1 MNFWLTRKI
10 NYKVQL
16 NPCKCNNE
24 VKNVDLFTVIT
35 HFKCY
40 LETIKINKRA
50 WRLALKDKEGAAR
63 KEEVTI

>member
-1 MNFWLTRKI
+1 MRKI

-16 NPCKCNNE
+16 NPYKCNNE
-24 VKNVDLFTVIT
+24 VKNVDLFTLIT

-50 WRLALKDKEGAAR
+50 WRLAIKDKGVAR